1 MKSKRFRI
9 LLGAF
14 TLALTPLLSGCFG
27 AAVVGVGAGALVI
40 ADRRVSET
48 YVADEA
54 IELRIANRVTELYGE
69 RAHVNATSYNRM
81 VLLTGEVPDTAARGE
96 IEKTVAKVPNVATIT
111 NELRVAPVS
120 SISGRADDTYITS
133 KVKARFIDY
142 NQFSVNHV
150 KVVTEAGTVY
160 LLGLV
165 TQREADVAVDIART
179 TRGVAGVV
187 RVFEII
193 TEDEARRLD
202 QQAKKNPGP
211 TSR

>member
-1 MKSKRFRI
+1 MKSDRFRI
-9 LLGAF
+9 ALCLL
-14 TLALTPLLSGCFG
+14 TLGLTPLLSGCFG

-48 YVADEA
+48 YLADEA
-54 IELRIANRVTELYGE
+54 IELRIATRVAEQYGE

-81 VLLTGEVPDTAARGE
+81 VLLTGEVPDIATRNE

-150 KVVTEAGTVY
+150 KVVTEAGAVH

-165 TQREADVAVDIART
+165 TQREADAAADIART
-179 TRGVAGVV
+179 TKGVAKVV
-187 RVFEII
+187 RVLEII
-193 TEDEARRLD
+193 SEDEARRLD
-202 QQAKKNPGP
+202 QQAKKNPEP
-211 TSR
+211 ASR